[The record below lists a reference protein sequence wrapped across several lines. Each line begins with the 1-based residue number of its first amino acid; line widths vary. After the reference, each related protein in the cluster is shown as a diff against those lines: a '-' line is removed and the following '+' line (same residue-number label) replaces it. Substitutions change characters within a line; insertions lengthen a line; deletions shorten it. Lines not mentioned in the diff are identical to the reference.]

1 MIKIIMSQLKII
13 NFRDIGINSYNF
25 FKPTRNVGN
34 SYIAKTTYSKNIR
47 CVIQLPKLRTPEGII
62 TIDKKEYLTLEID
75 KYNWDIFEFLSNV
88 DEYCIKYV
96 SDKSNEWFDSEYSV
110 QSIENSYKNTVKL
123 TSTKKL
129 PVIRL
134 RIPPG
139 ERDNIY
145 FFDER
150 KNRISI
156 DNVIK
161 DTNIVV
167 LIELEGLRFLRT
179 QVIPVWNLLQC
190 KIYKNEVT
198 LRNLSKYLIMDDLLD
213 DIDNDLIGPFEDE
226 LVLANKI
233 TNKTEKKLNKNR
245 NFEHKLDTS
254 ELNTSELNTSE
265 LDSSELNTSELDSS
279 ELNSNEIIG
288 EMEFD
293 EIFSNSI
300 EVL

>member
-1 MIKIIMSQLKII
+1 MIKIIMSQLKVI

-25 FKPTRNVGN
+25 YKPTRNIGN

-75 KYNWDIFEFLSNV
+75 KYNWSVFEFLSNV
-88 DEYCIKYV
+88 DEHCIKYL
-96 SDKSNEWFDSEYSV
+96 SDKSVEWFNSEYSV
-110 QSIENSYKNTVKL
+110 ESIENSYRNSVKL

-129 PVIRL
+129 QIIRL

-156 DNVIK
+156 DNLVK
-161 DTNIVV
+161 DINVVV
-167 LIELEGLRFLRT
+167 LIELEGLRILKT

-190 KIYKNEVT
+190 KIYKNELT
-198 LRNLSKYLIMDDLLD
+198 LSNLSKYLIMDDISD
-213 DIDNDLIGPFEDE
+213 DIDNYFIGPYEDE
-226 LVLANKI
+226 LVQDNNS
-233 TNKTEKKLNKNR
+233 TNKTDKSLNKLNTT
-245 NFEHKLDTS
+245 ELDTTELDTT
-254 ELNTSELNTSE
+254 ELN
-265 LDSSELNTSELDSS
+265 
-279 ELNSNEIIG
+279 NEII
-288 EMEFD
+288 EDIEFD
-293 EIFSNSI
+293 EDFSNSI
-300 EVL
+300 EIL

>member
-1 MIKIIMSQLKII
+1 
-13 NFRDIGINSYNF
+13 
-25 FKPTRNVGN
+25 
-34 SYIAKTTYSKNIR
+34 
-47 CVIQLPKLRTPEGII
+47 
-62 TIDKKEYLTLEID
+62 
-75 KYNWDIFEFLSNV
+75 
-88 DEYCIKYV
+88 
-96 SDKSNEWFDSEYSV
+96 DSEYSV

-288 EMEFD
+288 EM
-293 EIFSNSI
+293 
-300 EVL
+300 